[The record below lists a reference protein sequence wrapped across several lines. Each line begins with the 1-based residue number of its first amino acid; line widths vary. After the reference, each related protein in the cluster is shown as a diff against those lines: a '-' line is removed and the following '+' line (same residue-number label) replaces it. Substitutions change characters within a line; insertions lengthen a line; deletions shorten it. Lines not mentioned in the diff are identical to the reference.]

1 MKNFLPPALRNPTI
15 LGDYILSTFMNDW
28 DYLGSLK
35 MNSQQVNQVP
45 LETLLENPMDVAL
58 GVTKVETKFGTLF
71 FDIFDKLVIK
81 HFSDGSVTLM
91 FHTEIKNPNKPLNFY
106 QSLKAEL
113 GGGYHYAPKFSTFE
127 MTEKVIA
134 LAKGKYDDEHDEILH
149 FWNTGDFGFTL
160 DFKLDPFRQLLF
172 SVSRIQKRKWI
183 VLSGQRGL

>member
-106 QSLKAEL
+106 Q
-113 GGGYHYAPKFSTFE
+113 
-127 MTEKVIA
+127 
-134 LAKGKYDDEHDEILH
+134 
-149 FWNTGDFGFTL
+149 
-160 DFKLDPFRQLLF
+160 
-172 SVSRIQKRKWI
+172 
-183 VLSGQRGL
+183 